1 MRVFT
6 FLIAIF
12 LFSCNSHQGV
22 PDSANKADTQNAA
35 TVADTQKIQPA
46 DSTLKDLMRDTVK
59 NEATLLYIWA
69 KDFDKKTKEKN
80 PYLKKQYQHVDSII
94 KGLNESNPGIKLEKI
109 KFSGDTLYTEIR
121 NSEYLGEQMGS
132 TGAEAYFAEAIAWDA
147 DRVAMKERSVRIAW
161 RVAALSSSR
170 RSCWRSRITVSRRPP
185 VRWTWHRHG
194 TSARFR
200 GRWRKF

>member
-132 TGAEAYFAEAIAWDA
+132 TGAEAYFAEAIINLTSIKGIKYVKIDFHGRSHASPDVWSRD
-147 DRVAMKERSVRIAW
+147 DFKDYKE
-161 RVAALSSSR
+161 
-170 RSCWRSRITVSRRPP
+170 T
-185 VRWTWHRHG
+185 H
-194 TSARFR
+194 
-200 GRWRKF
+200 